1 MSEKVELCDLFWI
14 VLFGL
19 FRVTGG
25 KIESVSDFIP
35 TRDQEKIFEDFH
47 DQVLLL
53 HSNRKS
59 NAIQTG
65 LHLITT
71 STLLVLVARQR
82 YCN

>member
-1 MSEKVELCDLFWI
+1 MSEKYELCDLFWI
-14 VLFGL
+14 VLFWL

-25 KIESVSDFIP
+25 EIESVSKFLP

-59 NAIQTG
+59 SAIQAF
-65 LHLITT
+65 T
-71 STLLVLVARQR
+71 S
-82 YCN
+82 